1 MEKASTCYSISEA
14 ICCIDE
20 DDKHTDQIDLFLKQ
34 TRDSI
39 AVETNSHF
47 EYNGGAR
54 SWVSTLST
62 VKIDDLNN
70 TNTERLTQSPPI
82 NYASELDVGIADY
95 IADILVSDVLTSNIG
110 RQALKVILNL
120 MRDLLSA
127 YTTFNFHGFAPKT
140 SYRYL
145 KNNADWLEE
154 QLGSGVP
161 VSGPNPGQRI
171 NEQKDSI
178 LSTMFFVGSHTFD
191 QVRNTNEPINIIN
204 NNSLCF

>member
-39 AVETNSHF
+39 TIEANSHF

-70 TNTERLTQSPPI
+70 THTERLTQSPPT
-82 NYASELDVGIADY
+82 NYASELDVGVADY
-95 IADILVSDVLTSNIG
+95 IADILVSDVLTSNFG
-110 RQALKVILNL
+110 KQALKVRAIL
-120 MRDLLSA
+120 
-127 YTTFNFHGFAPKT
+127 
-140 SYRYL
+140 
-145 KNNADWLEE
+145 
-154 QLGSGVP
+154 
-161 VSGPNPGQRI
+161 
-171 NEQKDSI
+171 
-178 LSTMFFVGSHTFD
+178 
-191 QVRNTNEPINIIN
+191 
-204 NNSLCF
+204 